1 MNELNNFSW
10 IFLITLGAGVL
21 LQWWLAQRQLNA
33 VKHHASAVPDV
44 FQGKISLKAHQ
55 KAATYTL
62 AKVSLGQKLLLLE
75 MLVLLVWTFGGLL
88 NWLDSFWLQQQW
100 SVLWTGVAVMLSV
113 SILGSLLDLPL
124 SYYRTFVLEEKFGFN
139 HTDKKTFAT
148 DLIKGLFLSLL
159 LGVPFLALVLWL
171 MGNAGEQW
179 WLFVWMVWMGFS
191 LLMMWA
197 YPAIIAPLFNKFKPL
212 EDGGLK
218 SRIETL
224 LQRNDFS
231 SQGIFVMDGS
241 KRSGHGNAYFT
252 GFGRNKRIVFYD
264 TLLEGLDDDE
274 VEAVLAHE
282 VGHFKRKHIYK
293 MLISMAMFSL
303 AGLAL
308 LAWLMQQA
316 WFFTGLGVNSQQT
329 YMALLLFM
337 FAMPVFSVFFSPLM
351 SLMSRKHEFEADEFA
366 ASQTDAQLLVQ
377 ALVKM
382 YKDNA
387 STLTPDPLYSLFY
400 DSHPSA
406 PVRIAHLNRLATTT
420 QGATP

>member
-1 MNELNNFSW
+1 MSELNSFSW
-10 IFLITLGAGVL
+10 IFLTALGGGLV

-33 VKHHASAVPDV
+33 VKHHASAVPNA
-44 FQGKISLKAHQ
+44 FQDKISLDAHQ
-55 KAATYTL
+55 KAATYTT
-62 AKVSLGQKLLLLE
+62 AKVGLGQKLLLLE
-75 MLVLLVWTFGGLL
+75 VVLLLLWTFGGLL
-88 NWLDSFWLQQQW
+88 NWVDSFWLAQEW
-100 SVLWTGVAVMLSV
+100 STLWTGVAVMLSV
-113 SILGSLLDLPL
+113 SIIGSILDLPL
-124 SYYRTFVLEEKFGFN
+124 SYYRTFVLEARFGFN
-139 HTDKKTFAT
+139 RTDLKTFVL
-148 DLIKGLFLSLL
+148 DIVKGFVLSLI
-159 LGVPFLALVLWL
+159 LGVPLLAVVLWL
-171 MGNAGEQW
+171 MGNAGQQW
-179 WLFVWMVWMGFS
+179 WIYVWLVWMSFS

-197 YPAIIAPLFNKFKPL
+197 YPAFIAPLFNKFKPL
-212 EDGGLK
+212 EEGELK
-218 SRIETL
+218 TRIETL

-264 TLLEGLDDDE
+264 TLLEGLEAGE

-293 MLISMAMFSL
+293 MLVSMAAFSL

-308 LAWLMQQA
+308 LAWLMLQD
-316 WFFTGLGVNSQQT
+316 WFFLGLGVNSKET

-337 FAMPVFSVFFSPLM
+337 FVLPVFSVFFSPLM
-351 SLMSRKHEFEADEFA
+351 SLMSRKHEFEADAFA

-382 YKDNA
+382 YKENA
-387 STLTPDPLYSLFY
+387 STLTPDPIYSLFY

-406 PVRIAHLNRLATTT
+406 PVRIAHLNQLSSSTT
-420 QGATP
+420 